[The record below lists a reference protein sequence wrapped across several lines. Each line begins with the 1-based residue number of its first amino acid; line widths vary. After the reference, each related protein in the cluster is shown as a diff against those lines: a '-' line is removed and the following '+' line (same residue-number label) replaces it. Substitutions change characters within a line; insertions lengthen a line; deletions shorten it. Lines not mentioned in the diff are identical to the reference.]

1 VLAVSSLT
9 MDPDVSA
16 TFMTSLLFWRILFRD
31 ALSSLWEARRGSA
44 ARFSFRDFVFG
55 ARPEPGARPDA
66 GAAEPAVADADE
78 AAGTES
84 VDAMMQPDADKRRR
98 V

>member
-1 VLAVSSLT
+1 
-9 MDPDVSA
+9 
-16 TFMTSLLFWRILFRD
+16 MTSMLFWRTLFKE

-55 ARPEPGARPDA
+55 ARPEPGACPDA
-66 GAAEPAVADADE
+66 GADGLAVADADE
-78 AAGTES
+78 AAETES